1 MQAYIDMDTAWHAK
15 MEEIYRADDPDE
27 ERERRLKE
35 ELGEHPDIVLAVVAA
50 KAIVDAGGARVLEA
64 AKFLVEHPPNLSP
77 TEEEDMEFGLAALMS
92 IVGPDWSLV
101 EALSAR
107 RDDWETERE
116 AIVDADISDDEKS
129 ARMDD
134 LGRAPEDAAAVAA
147 ALAVM
152 QLGPKHDKARE
163 AAEFLIKPGV
173 GMPAPQSAVKAARA
187 LSEHFPDYDNWP
199 NVLAWMDYVRAFDRT
214 GRANEFIAEMAKSAT
229 DPVVRANAR
238 YFAAA
243 ALMVDLSRPDITP
256 EKREEM
262 RRSALAHATGLS
274 LGVEDEVFAR
284 DLAREDESTPRTMAE
299 MEATVLYG
307 ISHATVGGTVADET
321 GWRLDGSEE
330 KLSAYAGKVVLVD
343 FWATWCGPCV
353 GALPDLR
360 ELASA
365 YPDDRFEILAISV
378 DDEVETVVEFMEDEP
393 MPWAQWHVGADSE
406 LVRTWQVRAY
416 PTYVV
421 VDADGTILGRSSR
434 LPESKA
440 LIEQALSGTSSAGA
454 EA

>member
-1 MQAYIDMDTAWHAK
+1 M
-15 MEEIYRADDPDE
+15 
-27 ERERRLKE
+27 
-35 ELGEHPDIVLAVVAA
+35 
-50 KAIVDAGGARVLEA
+50 LEA

-77 TEEEDMEFGLAALMS
+77 TEDEDMEFGLAALMS
-92 IVGPDWSLV
+92 IVGPDWSVV
-101 EALSAR
+101 EALAAR
-107 RDDWETERE
+107 RDEWEKEYE
-116 AIVDADISDDEKS
+116 EIVDADISDDEKS
-129 ARMDD
+129 DRMDD
-134 LGRAPEDAAAVAA
+134 LGMAPVDSAAVAA
-147 ALAVM
+147 ALSIA
-152 QLGPKHDKARE
+152 QLGPEHDKARE
-163 AAEFLIKPGV
+163 AAEFLIEPG
-173 GMPAPQSAVKAARA
+173 GGLPAPQAAVKAARA
-187 LSEHFPDYDNWP
+187 LSEHFPDYENWP
-199 NVLAWMDYVRAFDRT
+199 TVLAWMDYGRAFDRSGAT
-214 GRANEFIAEMAKSAT
+214 HEFIAEMAESAS
-229 DPVVRANAR
+229 DAVVRANAR

-243 ALMVDLSRPDITP
+243 ALMVDLSRPGITP
-256 EKREEM
+256 EKREDM
-262 RRSALAHATGLS
+262 RRSALAYATGLS
-274 LGVEDEVFAR
+274 LGVEDEAFAR
-284 DLAREDESTPRTMAE
+284 DLAREDESAPRTLAE

-330 KLSAYAGKVVLVD
+330 KLTAFAGKVVLVD

-360 ELASA
+360 ELAAA
-365 YPDDRFEILAISV
+365 YPEDRFEILAISV

-393 MPWAQWHVGADSE
+393 MPWAQWHVGDNSE

-434 LPESKA
+434 LTESKA